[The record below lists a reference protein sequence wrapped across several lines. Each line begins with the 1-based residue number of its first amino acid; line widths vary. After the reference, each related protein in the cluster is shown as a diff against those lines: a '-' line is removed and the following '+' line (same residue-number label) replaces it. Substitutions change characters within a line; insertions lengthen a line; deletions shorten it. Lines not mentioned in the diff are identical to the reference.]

1 MSDAKLKTDAS
12 EELDY
17 LHMGYEAAAG
27 GRLSDKYRDPDDQ
40 NRDAIPSEFEL
51 LSMDATTKSKERLFN
66 DLQYHLLPAL
76 HLHLTNISR
85 ILTPSYLCARFEGTT
100 KRVLGIH
107 LETERM
113 IDSIRSHINLLCPVG
128 SIPKAPHRDD
138 DQHHKQFK
146 SFRLRSLRAQFAQ
159 VSRLIF
165 FMLREAYSILKDLI
179 IRPETNYSSPY
190 LSEVIVEVFDY
201 INCTIE
207 CLKGSELDIVQCF
220 WRLELK
226 KFVHKVSH
234 IRLFVVDIGYSIK
247 DHQRYGVSNGEA
259 PTQMLVYESSIQLAN
274 VATTLVKLSN
284 LFFAKLSTRGINR
297 KRLAYSTEMSSQQ
310 IESLAEFIGKV
321 EDDIDRLIGLIGFA
335 YEGTIDDLAELSQDL
350 VNIALKLKS
359 RFDLPLH
366 LILLHLLPLVP
377 DTDPGSPTRS
387 YYKDWFATWNTQ
399 RILATENFIN
409 LAKSLKNNP

>member
-350 VNIALKLKS
+350 VNM
-359 RFDLPLH
+359 P
-366 LILLHLLPLVP
+366 
-377 DTDPGSPTRS
+377 
-387 YYKDWFATWNTQ
+387 
-399 RILATENFIN
+399 
-409 LAKSLKNNP
+409 